1 MSVAASTLG
10 HVPSLSQDFRR
21 LWAAYAISAIG
32 SGIGYGALPLIAV
45 LVLDVSTFQVALLAA
60 LSALAGAALALPM
73 GDFIEQRRKRPVMI
87 AADVVRF
94 VALLSVPVAVAFDVL
109 TYPQLC
115 VVGVVQA
122 AALIAFTA
130 ASGAHL
136 KALVPADGRAEAN
149 SRFESTTWTT
159 MSVGPPIGGALVSL
173 VGAPLTLAIDA
184 VSYLLSAIGVRRIRE
199 PEPEPA
205 ARQSKSDLTAGWR
218 YIWRDRG
225 LRSLFWNS
233 QLFGGPVMMVS
244 PLLPV
249 LMLRDLHMQPWQY
262 GLVAGL
268 PCLGGVLG
276 AWFAPRLTRRLGLHR
291 MLLVFGVL
299 RTPWLLLLPFAT
311 SGVDGFVL
319 LIVAETGLLVAAGA
333 FNPSFATYRM
343 EVTQDGFMARVLASW
358 SITSRSVQPAFMAAG
373 GVLAGLTSLRTA
385 MFVAGVL
392 CLVSAFVLPWSVR
405 PDPLPEPA

>member
-1 MSVAASTLG
+1 M
-10 HVPSLSQDFRR
+10 PSAGALSQDFRR

-32 SGIGYGALPLIAV
+32 SGIGYGALPLIAL
-45 LVLDVSTFQVALLAA
+45 LVLDVSAFQVSLLAA
-60 LSALAGAALALPM
+60 LSAVVGAVLALPM
-73 GDFIEQRRKRPVMI
+73 GDFIEQRRKRPVMV

-94 VALLSVPVAVAFDVL
+94 VALLSVPVAAMLDLL

-115 VVGVVQA
+115 VVGVIQA

-136 KALVPADGRAEAN
+136 KAIVPAAGRAEAN

-173 VGAPLTLAIDA
+173 IGAPLTLVVDA
-184 VSYLLSAIGVRRIRE
+184 VSYLLSAVGVRRIRE
-199 PEPEPA
+199 PEVAPVPRETK
-205 ARQSKSDLTAGWR
+205 RDLTAGWR
-218 YIWRDRG
+218 YIWRQRG

-276 AWFAPRLTRRLGLHR
+276 AWFAPRLTRRVGLHR
-291 MLLVFGVL
+291 MLLIFGVL
-299 RTPWLLLLPFAT
+299 RTPWLLLLPLAT
-311 SGVDGFVL
+311 PGVDGFVL
-319 LIVAETGLLVAAGA
+319 LIVAETLLLVAAGA

-343 EVTQDGFMARVLASW
+343 DVTEDGFMARVITSW

-373 GVLAGLTSLRTA
+373 GVLAALTSIRTA
-385 MFVAGVL
+385 MTIAGVL
-392 CLVSAFVLPWSVR
+392 CLVSAFVLPWKSAR
-405 PDPLPEPA
+405 PVPLPEPV

>member
-1 MSVAASTLG
+1 MPSDM
-10 HVPSLSQDFRR
+10 SLSQDFRR

-32 SGIGYGALPLIAV
+32 SGIGYGALPLVAV
-45 LVLDVSTFQVALLAA
+45 LVLDVSTFQVSLLAA
-60 LSALAGAALALPM
+60 LSAVAGAALALPM

-94 VALLSVPVAVAFDVL
+94 VSLLSVPVAAALDLL
-109 TYPQLC
+109 TYSQLC
-115 VVGVVQA
+115 VVGVIQS

-136 KALVPADGRAEAN
+136 KSLVPPEGRADAN

-159 MSVGPPIGGALVSL
+159 LSVGPPIGGALVSL
-173 VGAPLTLAIDA
+173 VGAPLTLAIDGI
-184 VSYLLSAIGVRRIRE
+184 SYLLSAVGVRRIRE
-199 PEPEPA
+199 PEQEPV
-205 ARQSKSDLTAGWR
+205 RHQNKRDLTAGWR
-218 YIWRDRG
+218 YIWRQRG

-249 LMLRDLHMQPWQY
+249 LMLRDLNMQPWQY
-262 GLVAGL
+262 GLVAGV

-276 AWFAPRLTRRLGLHR
+276 AWLAPWLTRRLGLHR

-299 RTPWLLLLPFAT
+299 RTPWLLLLPLAT
-311 SGVDGFVL
+311 PGVGGFVL
-319 LIVAETGLLVAAGA
+319 LIVAETLLLVAAGA

-343 EVTQDGFMARVLASW
+343 EVTADGFMARVFTSW

-385 MFVAGVL
+385 MWVAGAL
-392 CLVSAFVLPWSVR
+392 CLISAFVLPWQSAK
-405 PDPLPEPA
+405 PAPLPEPA

>member
-1 MSVAASTLG
+1 
-10 HVPSLSQDFRR
+10 VPSLSLDFRR

-45 LVLDVSTFQVALLAA
+45 LVLDVSTFQVSLLAA
-60 LSALAGAALALPM
+60 LSAVAGAALALPM

-94 VALLSVPVAVAFDVL
+94 VALLSVPVAVAFDAL

-136 KALVPADGRAEAN
+136 KALVPAEGRAEAN
-149 SRFESTTWTT
+149 SRFESTTWTAL
-159 MSVGPPIGGALVSL
+159 SVGPPIGGALVSL

-199 PEPEPA
+199 PEPEPV
-205 ARQSKSDLTAGWR
+205 RHQSGRDLTAGWR
-218 YIWRDRG
+218 YIWRARG

-233 QLFGGPVMMVS
+233 QLFGGPVMMVA

-268 PCLGGVLG
+268 PCLGGVFG
-276 AWFAPRLTRRLGLHR
+276 AWLAPRLTRRLGLHR

-299 RTPWLLLLPFAT
+299 RTPWLLLLPLAT
-311 SGVDGFVL
+311 PGVGGFVL
-319 LIVAETGLLVAAGA
+319 LIVAETLLLVAAGA
-333 FNPSFATYRM
+333 FNPSFSTYRM
-343 EVTQDGFMARVLASW
+343 DVTEDGFMARVFTSW

-373 GVLAGLTSLRTA
+373 GVLAGLTSLRMA
-385 MFVAGVL
+385 MFVAGGL
-392 CLVSAFVLPWSVR
+392 CLISAFVLPWQSAK
-405 PDPLPEPA
+405 PAPLPEPV

>member
-1 MSVAASTLG
+1 
-10 HVPSLSQDFRR
+10 
-21 LWAAYAISAIG
+21 
-32 SGIGYGALPLIAV
+32 
-45 LVLDVSTFQVALLAA
+45 
-60 LSALAGAALALPM
+60 
-73 GDFIEQRRKRPVMI
+73 MI

-94 VALLSVPVAVAFDVL
+94 VALLSVPIAAWLGLL
-109 TYPQLC
+109 TYSQLC
-115 VVGVVQA
+115 VVGVIQG

-159 MSVGPPIGGALVSL
+159 LSVGPPIGGALVTL
-173 VGAPLTLAIDA
+173 VGAPLTLVIDA
-184 VSYLLSAIGVRRIRE
+184 ISYLLSALGVRRIRQ
-199 PEPEPA
+199 PEA
-205 ARQSKSDLTAGWR
+205 APVRHESRRDLTAGWR

-233 QLFGGPVMMVS
+233 QLFGGPLMMTA

-262 GLVAGL
+262 GLVAGV

-276 AWFAPRLTRRLGLHR
+276 AWLAPRLTRRLGLHR

-299 RTPWLLLLPFAT
+299 RTPWLLLLPLAT
-311 SGVDGFVL
+311 PGLDGFVL
-319 LIVAETGLLVAAGA
+319 LIVAETCLLVAAGA

-343 EVTQDGFMARVLASW
+343 EVTEDGFMARVLTSW

-385 MFVAGVL
+385 MTVAAVL
-392 CLVSAFVLPWSVR
+392 CLVSAFVLPWRSLKRAASPV
-405 PDPLPEPA
+405 PA